1 MSYVYF
7 LYSDEQIEEKNK
19 VLAGMSK
26 TFQPGVVT
34 VGNKRKK
41 FTQIS
46 SQSTIPRF
54 VDTKVVASGEQS
66 SFTYT
71 MPQSVELRGNN
82 I

>member
-1 MSYVYF
+1 MGFVYF

-26 TFQPGVVT
+26 TFQPGIISI
-34 VGNKRKK
+34 GNVKKK

-46 SQSTIPRF
+46 SEPTIPRF
-54 VDTKVVASGEQS
+54 VDTKVIASGEQS

-71 MPQSVELRGNN
+71 LPQSIEIRGNS
-82 I
+82 